1 MFAFL
6 NEPLKVILDGIYS
19 IIRNYGWSIVIF
31 TLLIRA
37 LLMPLDAKSRK
48 SMRKTQK
55 LQPQLAALQKK
66 YKNDKEKLNQKTM
79 ELYRKEKVSPLS
91 GCLPMLLS
99 LPILFGMFGA
109 MNVLAHEQ
117 TATHV
122 FQYLAGS
129 EPQYEGWLWVKNI
142 WMPDSPFAP
151 NVPDANSISQV
162 TPQNWRAV
170 YNELDE
176 TQKTAIDTF
185 NNSLSEDQ
193 RINFDFTDAG
203 AKATSEKIVSV
214 LTNHVPKYK
223 ESILKVGQT
232 ESSPGVQINLI
243 IAQLSIFASYNG
255 FFILPLLAAISQF
268 MMSSAMPQAAASQD
282 GQPNTAGFMKW
293 FFPIFSL
300 FICFSY
306 NAGFALYWVT
316 ANLIA
321 AAQNVLLNKY
331 FDAQEKKAALAEG
344 EGTVK

>member
-1 MFAFL
+1 MFPFL
-6 NEPLKVILDGIYS
+6 NEPLKAILLGIYS
-19 IIRNYGWSIVIF
+19 IVGNYGWSIVLF

-55 LQPQLAALQKK
+55 LQPQIAALQKK

-79 ELYRKEKVSPLS
+79 ELYRKEHVSPLS

-109 MNVLAHEQ
+109 MNILAHEQ
-117 TATHV
+117 IAGHV
-122 FQYLAGS
+122 FTYLAQE
-129 EPQYEGWLWVKNI
+129 EPQYQGWLWVKNI

-151 NVPDANSISQV
+151 RVPDENSIKQV
-162 TPQNWRAV
+162 APENWQAV
-170 YNELDE
+170 YNQLSD
-176 TQKTAIDTF
+176 TQKAAIDTF
-185 NNSLSEDQ
+185 NQSLGEDQ
-193 RINFDFTDAG
+193 KITFDFSTRE
-203 AKATSEKIVSV
+203 ATTATVNKMVSV
-214 LTNHVPKYK
+214 LKTSVPLYTEKTA
-223 ESILKVGQT
+223 KV
-232 ESSPGVQINLI
+232 PGWENINLFFI
-243 IAQLSIFASYNG
+243 QLAIFMSYNG
-255 FFILPLLAAISQF
+255 FFLLPLLAAVSQF
-268 MMSSAMPQAAASQD
+268 LMSSAMPQTPSQD
-282 GQPNTAGFMKW
+282 GKPGTAGFMKY

-300 FICFSY
+300 FICFSS

-331 FDAQEKKAALAEG
+331 FDAQEKKAAAVG

>member
-1 MFAFL
+1 MFPFL
-6 NEPLKVILDGIYS
+6 NEPLKAILLGIYS
-19 IIRNYGWSIVIF
+19 VVGNYGWSIVLF

-55 LQPQLAALQKK
+55 LQPQIAALQKK
-66 YKNDKEKLNQKTM
+66 YKNDKDKLNQKTM
-79 ELYRKEKVSPLS
+79 ELYRKEHVSPLS

-117 TATHV
+117 IAGHV
-122 FQYLAGS
+122 FTYLAQE
-129 EPQYEGWLWVKNI
+129 EPQYQGWLWVKNI

-151 NVPDANSISQV
+151 VVPDANIINQV
-162 TPQNWRAV
+162 APENWRSV
-170 YNELDE
+170 YNNLSD
-176 TQKTAIDTF
+176 TQKAAIDTF

-193 RINFDFTDAG
+193 RIKFDFTDATTT
-203 AKATSEKIVSV
+203 KATATQIVNV
-214 LTNHVPKYK
+214 LNNHVTLYAEKTA
-223 ESILKVGQT
+223 KVSGWQN
-232 ESSPGVQINLI
+232 INLFI
-243 IAQLSIFASYNG
+243 VQLSIFVFYNG
-255 FFILPLLAAISQF
+255 FFLLPLLAAVSQF
-268 MMSSAMPQAAASQD
+268 MMSSAMPQTPTQD
-282 GQPNTAGFMKW
+282 GKPGSANFMKY

-300 FICFSY
+300 FICFSS

-331 FDAQEKKAALAEG
+331 FDAQEKKAAAVG

>member
-1 MFAFL
+1 MFPFL
-6 NEPLKVILDGIYS
+6 NEPLKAILLGIYS
-19 IIRNYGWSIVIF
+19 LIGNYGWSIVAF
-31 TLLIRA
+31 TLLIRL

-55 LQPQLAALQKK
+55 LQPQIAALQKK

-91 GCLPMLLS
+91 GCLPMLIS

-109 MNVLAHEQ
+109 MNILAHEQ
-117 TATHV
+117 ISSHV
-122 FQYLAGS
+122 FQYLTGN
-129 EPQYEGWLWVKNI
+129 EPVYQGWLWVHNI
-142 WMPDSPFAP
+142 WMPDSPFASR
-151 NVPDANSISQV
+151 VPDANSIKQI
-162 TPQNWRAV
+162 TPENWQSV
-170 YNELDE
+170 YNSLND
-176 TQKTAIDTF
+176 TQKAALDTF
-185 NNSLSEDQ
+185 NQSLPEEKK
-193 RINFDFTDAG
+193 ITFDFSKENYSATVAKMVDALQNNVPLYY
-203 AKATSEKIVSV
+203 EKTTTVPGW
-214 LTNHVPKYK
+214 TN
-223 ESILKVGQT
+223 
-232 ESSPGVQINLI
+232 INLF
-243 IAQLSIFASYNG
+243 IAQLSIFTAFNG

-268 MMSSAMPQAAASQD
+268 MMSSAMPQTAPTQE

-300 FICFSY
+300 FICFSS

-331 FDAQEKKAALAEG
+331 FDAQEKKAAAVG